1 MQFYCSGML
10 FWENP
15 VLQICFQIVLF
26 ILVIIVVHYLWV
38 YVLNYMAPKKTIHLV
53 DNQIEKY
60 KQIMEEM
67 QKEPQRDAQK
77 DPQKDPQK
85 ETESDI
91 IQEDLD
97 RFIQSYL

>member
-1 MQFYCSGML
+1 MFL
-10 FWENP
+10 LENP
-15 VLQICFQIVLF
+15 VLQIFFQIVLF
-26 ILVIIVVHYLWV
+26 ILVIVVVHYLWV
-38 YVLNYMAPKKTIHLV
+38 YVLNVMAPKKTIHLV

-67 QKEPQRDAQK
+67 QKDPKDPR
-77 DPQKDPQK
+77 DPQKDPQ
-85 ETESDI
+85 TESDV